1 MDANKLG
8 SVRRDI
14 MKIKRLTEMLRLT
27 DESEAEAEDEN
38 LNREVELLEEE
49 EDRIVDDNIANRN
62 IEHNQPV
69 EIIEHNPM

>member
-1 MDANKLG
+1 
-8 SVRRDI
+8 
-14 MKIKRLTEMLRLT
+14 MLRLT

>member
-1 MDANKLG
+1 MNANKLG